1 MEELAGIRS
10 TLLYSTDLSNIGRR
24 LGLQEDAAAATGSRA
39 LDWAQHG
46 ARSTQLRTLAEQ
58 VAALQ
63 RVGRGQTAPG
73 RADRRA
79 EAVEQEAAEE
89 EEIVVVDDVEEEQVA
104 EEQPDGKIDRMLL
117 ELSRLSPR
125 AIGSAECTADSTLNR
140 SPSGRVRSQVDT
152 LAHRQQ
158 TAARRAQQ
166 LQGASAGLDEL
177 WSEADS
183 VLGFASRHSFTLD
196 PSATDSWAAR
206 HAQAAREKDELR
218 RQREQLE
225 ARLARPPSAPGPLR
239 IGNSVPAAAG
249 DLCTDEHA
257 DGGCAGKEDALPA
270 QPELAPQQEKLKP
283 EPEPEPES
291 QPQPAEPELETVPAV
306 PVAAGRSFASAGRG
320 ARRRAKHLSPTTLE
334 GSAAQPRPTTVQPLL
349 DSAAQPRPAAAVQS
363 VLAQAV
369 AAIRQPAQPTPAVST
384 GPRGKRKPR
393 ALQDRHAARASA
405 PQLKSA
411 THIGAVGATNSSKNA
426 GGLHVNVPVHAA
438 AAGKKAAASRP
449 RPKPWPLAE
458 RSGNQLP
465 VAVVGLVD

>member
-1 MEELAGIRS
+1 MEGEMEELAGIRS

-89 EEIVVVDDVEEEQVA
+89 EEIVVVEDVEEEQVA
-104 EEQPDGKIDRMLL
+104 AEEEEQPDGKIDRMLL

-225 ARLARPPSAPGPLR
+225 ARLARPPSAPGPPLR

-270 QPELAPQQEKLKP
+270 
-283 EPEPEPES
+283 
-291 QPQPAEPELETVPAV
+291 
-306 PVAAGRSFASAGRG
+306 
-320 ARRRAKHLSPTTLE
+320 
-334 GSAAQPRPTTVQPLL
+334 LL
-349 DSAAQPRPAAAVQS
+349 
-363 VLAQAV
+363 
-369 AAIRQPAQPTPAVST
+369 
-384 GPRGKRKPR
+384 
-393 ALQDRHAARASA
+393 
-405 PQLKSA
+405 
-411 THIGAVGATNSSKNA
+411 
-426 GGLHVNVPVHAA
+426 
-438 AAGKKAAASRP
+438 
-449 RPKPWPLAE
+449 
-458 RSGNQLP
+458 
-465 VAVVGLVD
+465 